1 MYHSL
6 RSLRLQPP
14 RGCSLAHSVKYSI
27 SATAAIFSLV
37 KHLTRVRFL
46 IKVARRAQ
54 NAGRPIGATE
64 GALRNSCPA
73 RRPRISRTS
82 ACSFA
87 PKCGTYRMR
96 NNRRRSL
103 AVPFTALGQAARARH
118 AHSTSS
124 KFCEPLNTG
133 RVLGNHANFL
143 SGAIIPVCTPTG
155 TSPNNPPPPH
165 HPLVHA
171 LLHCYLFQTTLIA
184 KQTPW
189 GLLYSRL

>member
-46 IKVARRAQ
+46 IKVAQ

-73 RRPRISRTS
+73 RRPRISMERARVVLHPS
-82 ACSFA
+82 VVR
-87 PKCGTYRMR
+87 RMR